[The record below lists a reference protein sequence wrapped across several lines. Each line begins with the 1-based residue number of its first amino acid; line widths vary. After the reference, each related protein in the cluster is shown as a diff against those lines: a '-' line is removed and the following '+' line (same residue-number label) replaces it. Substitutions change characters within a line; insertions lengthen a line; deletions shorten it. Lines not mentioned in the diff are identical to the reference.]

1 MTESIYEKTDGINSI
16 ATMKNTTTNRK
27 QALGIRA
34 AFTLIELLVVIAIIA
49 ILAAMLLP
57 ALAKAKEKARRV
69 QCLNNLRQFAI
80 ATTMYAGDYKDKL
93 PATTGQWVWDI
104 DDSVAQSM
112 IASGL
117 KKKTFYCPG
126 TSPRFNDDLN
136 FNNLSPN
143 SLWNYFG
150 NDAAQPIHVI
160 GYVMAFDCA
169 SLSQSNRNYTIGNE
183 QYKVN
188 AFLSFSQSVSDR
200 PLISDANISD
210 SLTGT
215 AASPPTTG
223 AGFTDVAGGFTVK
236 HLSPH
241 LKGNVP
247 DGGHIAY
254 KDGHV
259 QWRKFQSMVQR
270 ASANKGFWW

>member
-1 MTESIYEKTDGINSI
+1 
-16 ATMKNTTTNRK
+16 MKANRLIT
-27 QALGIRA
+27 APRVS

-57 ALAKAKEKARRV
+57 ALAKAKEKARRI

-80 ATTMYAGDYKDKL
+80 ATTMYAGDNKDKL
-93 PATTGQWVWDI
+93 PTTTGQWVWDI

-126 TSPRFNDDLN
+126 TSPRFSDDLN

-150 NDAAQPIHVI
+150 NESTQPIHVI
-160 GYVMAFDCA
+160 GYVMAFDCV
-169 SLSQSNRNYTIGNE
+169 SLTQSNRNYSILNE
-183 QYKVN
+183 PYKIN
-188 AFLSFSQSVSDR
+188 AFQTFSQPPSDR

-215 AASPPTTG
+215 AASPPITTG
-223 AGFTDVAGGFTVK
+223 GGFTEVPGGFSVK

-241 LKGNVP
+241 LKGKVP
-247 DGGHIAY
+247 DGGHVAY

-259 QWRKFQSMVQR
+259 QWVKFQNMVQR
-270 ASANKGFWW
+270 AERNKGFWW

>member
-1 MTESIYEKTDGINSI
+1 
-16 ATMKNTTTNRK
+16 MKTNRSSTGLRG
-27 QALGIRA
+27 AG
-34 AFTLIELLVVIAIIA
+34 FTLIELLVVIAIIA

-57 ALAKAKEKARRV
+57 ALAKAKEKARRT

-80 ATTMYAGDYKDKL
+80 ATTMYAGDNREKL
-93 PATTGQWVWDI
+93 PSTTGAWLWDI

-126 TSPRFNDDLN
+126 TAPRFNDDLN

-143 SLWNYFG
+143 SLWNFFG
-150 NDAAQPIHVI
+150 NDAARPIHVI

-169 SLSQSNRNYTIGNE
+169 SLSQSNRNYTILNE
-183 QYKVN
+183 TYKVN
-188 AFLSFSQSVSDR
+188 AFQSFSQPLSDR

-210 SLTGT
+210 SLAGT
-215 AASPPTTG
+215 AANPPTAG
-223 AGFTDVAGGFTVK
+223 AGFTAVEGGFTYNGAKVP

-241 LKGNVP
+241 LKGKVP
-247 DGGHIAY
+247 DGGHIAF

-259 QWRKFQSMVQR
+259 QWRKFQAMVQR

>member
-1 MTESIYEKTDGINSI
+1 MQSPQP
-16 ATMKNTTTNRK
+16 TNRSSRN
-27 QALGIRA
+27 LS

-57 ALAKAKEKARRV
+57 ALAKAKEKAKRIT
-69 QCLNNLRQFAI
+69 CLNNLRQFAI
-80 ATTMYAGDYKDKL
+80 ATTMYAGDNKDKL
-93 PATTGQWVWDI
+93 PTTTGAWLWDI

-126 TSPRFNDDLN
+126 TAPRFNDDLN

-143 SLWNYFG
+143 SLWNFFG
-150 NDAAQPIHVI
+150 NDGTQLPHVI

-169 SLSQSNRNYTIGNE
+169 SLSQSNRNYTILNE

-188 AFLSFSQSVSDR
+188 AFLNFSQSVSDR

-210 SLTGT
+210 SLAGT

-223 AGFTDVAGGFTVK
+223 AGFTDVSGGFPTTANPIP

-241 LKGNVP
+241 LKGKVP
-247 DGGHIAY
+247 DGGHIAF

-259 QWRKFQSMVQR
+259 QWRKFQAMVQR

>member
-1 MTESIYEKTDGINSI
+1 
-16 ATMKNTTTNRK
+16 MKANRSTI
-27 QALGIRA
+27 GPRGS

-57 ALAKAKEKARRV
+57 ALARAKEKARRV

-80 ATTMYAGDYKDKL
+80 ATTMYAMDNRDKL
-93 PATTGQWVWDI
+93 PTTTGQWAWDI
-104 DDSVAQSM
+104 DNSVAQSM

-126 TSPRFNDDLN
+126 TGPRFSDDLN
-136 FNNLSPN
+136 FNNPSPY

-150 NDAAQPIHVI
+150 NESANVPRVI
-160 GYVMAFDCA
+160 GYFMAFDCL
-169 SLSQSNRNYTIGNE
+169 SLSQSNRNYSILNE
-183 QYKVN
+183 PYKFN
-188 AFLSFSQSVSDR
+188 AFQTYSQPPSDR

-210 SLTGT
+210 SRAGT
-215 AASPPTTG
+215 AANPPTAG
-223 AGFTDVAGGFTVK
+223 AGFTAVEGGFAYSNGTKVP

-241 LKGNVP
+241 LKGKVP
-247 DGGHIAY
+247 DGGHIAF

-270 ASANKGFWW
+270 AEREKGFWW

>member
-1 MTESIYEKTDGINSI
+1 
-16 ATMKNTTTNRK
+16 MKNTTTNRK
-27 QALGIRA
+27 PAPGIQTG
-34 AFTLIELLVVIAIIA
+34 FTLIELLVVIAIIA

-57 ALAKAKEKARRV
+57 ALSKAKEKAKRT
-69 QCLNNLRQFAI
+69 QCLNNLRQFAL

-93 PATTGQWVWDI
+93 PSTTGAWLWDI

-126 TSPRFNDDLN
+126 TAPRFNDDLN
-136 FNNLSPN
+136 FNNASPN
-143 SLWNYFG
+143 SLWNFFG
-150 NDAAQPIHVI
+150 NEAARPIHVI

-169 SLSQSNRNYTIGNE
+169 SLTQSNRNYTILNE
-183 QYKVN
+183 QYKIS
-188 AFLSFSQSVSDR
+188 AFQSFSQPPSDR

-210 SLTGT
+210 SLAGT
-215 AASPPTTG
+215 AANPPTTG
-223 AGFTDVAGGFTVK
+223 PGFTAVEGGFAYNGAKVL

-241 LKGNVP
+241 LKGIVP
-247 DGGHIAY
+247 DGGYIAF

-259 QWRKFQSMVQR
+259 DWRKFQSMVQR